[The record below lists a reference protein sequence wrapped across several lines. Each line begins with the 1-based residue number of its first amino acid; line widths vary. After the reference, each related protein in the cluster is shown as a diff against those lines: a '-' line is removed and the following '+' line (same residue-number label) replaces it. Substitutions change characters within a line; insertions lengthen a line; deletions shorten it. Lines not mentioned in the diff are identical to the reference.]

1 MAQDELLSGLKKDL
15 RSLLVSAKRGL
26 SPEQLRRDYLCMLGQ
41 AVPLRR
47 LGFRSMLDMVKQM
60 PDVVQLD
67 YAVDG
72 SVLLK
77 AIGDETTKGIEELV
91 SKQRDRKSRSS
102 ARKGASPSG
111 YPSRQRPLALP
122 RCGPAPPAIPAQLRS
137 QLKRL
142 LLHGP
147 VGLSELEARY
157 TACFGRPLQVTHYG
171 FYSIAEMLA
180 AASDLIAVRQSR
192 TGSQLILK
200 VAVRHRPTPATMPP
214 TWPARISEFPANSV
228 QREKSVVDN
237 IKSPKNVSSPKQGAA
252 VRAQQVEPIAPVP
265 EPATQEQTFE
275 KSVAKLEEDLRQRI
289 LENGDNS
296 AVSPELKDKLRKVVA
311 GHSRGLT
318 IHDLPLEYKNM
329 YGEDLP
335 MAQCGFLSV
344 TEMVSTLSDTFDLQ
358 PGLEQGAKHLLIME
372 VKHNGPDPA
381 FSQSEGGPC
390 AESLNPSSQGYYSTC
405 SKSAWERNDEGN
417 ETTESS
423 ESNVEIRIT
432 NKTVHQ
438 MEPIFP
444 VAVVGYAD
452 AHAVPLDALRCQR
465 LKPPTRR
472 KERELVPVLVEHTG
486 SPGHFS
492 VRFSVN
498 QEAWTLEN
506 MMFEMRNCY
515 TFPEVTERY
524 RLPDAY
530 VRPGQV
536 CCVSPGYMWFYR
548 VVIHQVLSTTQVEVY
563 YVDFGDLATVDR
575 SGLRFLKSCY
585 AELPAQAVPS
595 VLVGVKPLKGIWTK
609 DATSTFR
616 KLCYDR
622 TLVAAIHSYQE
633 DILQLFLCD
642 THTEEDLYIHRAL
655 QAEGHGTACSPAST
669 PIFWQFNPVT
679 LYLREGQLEEVKE
692 HLTNRTPSADV
703 PRDHGLDCWPRQH
716 PTTMLT
722 DAVEK
727 LQLSRGTDDLLDL
740 PELELIDADPVGLE
754 TGVFD
759 GRLASQCRVTRSCC
773 SPSIQVVTAGPCG
786 ALMERQAAAFGYWDY
801 GWTRRNGAGKD
812 APEPA
817 REWQEESAA
826 AGSASAASPVG
837 LSAEGQLL
845 SEHVQESERAQQPA
859 SSIHALSRDRAS
871 MCSGNWSHR
880 PPASF
885 MFPSSFNSPGHR
897 LGPDTLFFSRAS
909 PLGRGPAIR
918 MAAGT

>member
-1 MAQDELLSGLKKDL
+1 WMRVGFSPFPSPAAVDMAQDELLSGLKKDL

-214 TWPARISEFPANSV
+214 TWPARISEFPANSGV
-228 QREKSVVDN
+228 L
-237 IKSPKNVSSPKQGAA
+237 ICPKGAA

-275 KSVAKLEEDLRQRI
+275 KSVAKVCQSSIFVLYILLEEDLRQRI

-372 VKHNGPDPA
+372 VKHNGPDP
-381 FSQSEGGPC
+381 GGPC

-405 SKSAWERNDEGN
+405 SKSAWERNDE
-417 ETTESS
+417 
-423 ESNVEIRIT
+423 
-432 NKTVHQ
+432 
-438 MEPIFP
+438 
-444 VAVVGYAD
+444 VVGYAD

-716 PTTMLT
+716 PTTVCSFLLVT
-722 DAVEK
+722 Y
-727 LQLSRGTDDLLDL
+727 GT
-740 PELELIDADPVGLE
+740 EHAGL
-754 TGVFD
+754 
-759 GRLASQCRVTRSCC
+759 
-773 SPSIQVVTAGPCG
+773 
-786 ALMERQAAAFGYWDY
+786 
-801 GWTRRNGAGKD
+801 
-812 APEPA
+812 
-817 REWQEESAA
+817 
-826 AGSASAASPVG
+826 
-837 LSAEGQLL
+837 
-845 SEHVQESERAQQPA
+845 
-859 SSIHALSRDRAS
+859 
-871 MCSGNWSHR
+871 
-880 PPASF
+880 
-885 MFPSSFNSPGHR
+885 PSSLLRAPCKSPGSS
-897 LGPDTLFFSRAS
+897 GSGVQPGSFC
-909 PLGRGPAIR
+909 
-918 MAAGT
+918 

>member
-214 TWPARISEFPANSV
+214 TWPARISEFPANSGV
-228 QREKSVVDN
+228 L
-237 IKSPKNVSSPKQGAA
+237 ICPKALIPT
-252 VRAQQVEPIAPVP
+252 PVP

-372 VKHNGPDPA
+372 VKHNDQQMS

-669 PIFWQFNPVT
+669 P
-679 LYLREGQLEEVKE
+679 
-692 HLTNRTPSADV
+692 
-703 PRDHGLDCWPRQH
+703 
-716 PTTMLT
+716 MLT

-826 AGSASAASPVG
+826 VRTVSSCST
-837 LSAEGQLL
+837 
-845 SEHVQESERAQQPA
+845 HVP
-859 SSIHALSRDRAS
+859 
-871 MCSGNWSHR
+871 
-880 PPASF
+880 
-885 MFPSSFNSPGHR
+885 
-897 LGPDTLFFSRAS
+897 LFLYISY
-909 PLGRGPAIR
+909 
-918 MAAGT
+918 